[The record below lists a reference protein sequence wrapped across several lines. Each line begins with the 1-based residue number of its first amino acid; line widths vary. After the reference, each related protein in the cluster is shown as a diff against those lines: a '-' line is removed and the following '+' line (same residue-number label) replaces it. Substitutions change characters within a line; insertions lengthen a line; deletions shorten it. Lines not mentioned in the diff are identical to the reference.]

1 MERPAR
7 EELRRLLDA
16 FDTALDM
23 DPGRREEWLAN
34 LDTNDPPFGLRLREL
49 LAARDSVETKG
60 FMREPAWN
68 AVAAALAGAEPGAP
82 ASATEIGGYRLER
95 ELGVGGMGAVW
106 LADRTDGL
114 IKRPVALKL
123 PHAGPFARDFAGRF
137 ARERAI
143 LAALEHPHIAR
154 LYDAGVT
161 AHGQPYL
168 ALEYVE
174 GERLDRWCD
183 ARALDVAARVR
194 LFLDVLGAVQYAHG
208 RLVVHR
214 DLKPA
219 NILVTQD
226 GRVKLLDFGIARLL
240 ADADPAASALTKV
253 GGLAF
258 TPDYAAPEQI
268 TGAPIGVASDV
279 YSLGVVLYEL
289 LCGRRPYRLTRA
301 SRGAL
306 EDAIVS
312 VEVQRPSEGAI
323 EPAAAQR
330 RATDAVRL
338 RRVLRGD
345 LDTIVLTAL
354 AKDPAARY
362 PTCSAFADDLQRFLD
377 GRPVLARPASRWY
390 RARKFVLRHRW
401 SVGAAT
407 AFVVLVSGAA
417 VVAAIQA
424 VKAREEAA
432 RADAIRRF
440 VVGVFERN
448 RATQPDA
455 AKART
460 TTVRELLDLGRD
472 ELFGKPPREPAVAE
486 ALYGTFSEMYFQL
499 GLEAESLRL
508 DRARFEL
515 NRKAFGA
522 LDRRTL
528 EAQRDLGQ
536 VLMRQGT
543 NADELATLAADLNA
557 KVERIGDPQ
566 LRAHAHALLAEVL
579 AESDEPAS
587 FAHQKS
593 AVELLRRIPGD
604 AEFTIALGML
614 ARKQMLRGDLVNA
627 RASIREALDAWSRLP
642 GRGSMEAGELQ
653 TLLGQIS
660 EAGDELGNAETAYRR
675 ALAAQRARA
684 DAASWQAHSN
694 WVYLG
699 RLMARTGRAAEVVK
713 EMADV
718 SARIRDGDNAPP
730 WFREWML
737 SVALEAATTAGDA
750 RAMDGYGAALQRAGC
765 SVGDPTIDGWCSIAL
780 LEYQVARGKTHDAAR
795 GLQELESRHR
805 ALPPARPGTLTGA
818 LAVAMLQTIARAH
831 LALDAAPKA
840 SEAVKEARQVL
851 ATLPM
856 QPALLDLRLGLV
868 ERSVLLAQGDAGAAQ
883 ALTERLRQRLAAHP
897 DRALLRGYEQA
908 LNTR

>member
-1 MERPAR
+1 
-7 EELRRLLDA
+7 
-16 FDTALDM
+16 
-23 DPGRREEWLAN
+23 
-34 LDTNDPPFGLRLREL
+34 
-49 LAARDSVETKG
+49 
-60 FMREPAWN
+60 
-68 AVAAALAGAEPGAP
+68 
-82 ASATEIGGYRLER
+82 
-95 ELGVGGMGAVW
+95 
-106 LADRTDGL
+106 
-114 IKRPVALKL
+114 
-123 PHAGPFARDFAGRF
+123 
-137 ARERAI
+137 
-143 LAALEHPHIAR
+143 
-154 LYDAGVT
+154 LYDGGVT
-161 AHGQPYL
+161 GSGQPYL

-183 ARALDVAARVR
+183 GRTLDIPARLR

-240 ADADPAASALTKV
+240 ADTDPASSALTKA

-258 TPDYAAPEQI
+258 TPDYASPEQI

-312 VEVQRPSEGAI
+312 VEVQRPSEGEI

-330 RATDAVRL
+330 RASDAVRL

-362 PTCSAFADDLQRFLD
+362 ATCSAFADDLQRFLD

-401 SVGAAT
+401 SVGAAP

-448 RATQPDA
+448 RAVQPDA

-460 TTVRELLDLGRD
+460 TTVRELLDFGRD
-472 ELFGKPPREPAVAE
+472 ELLAKPPPQPAVAE

-499 GLEAESLRL
+499 GLETESLRL

-515 NRKAFGA
+515 NRKAFGV

-528 EAQRDLGQ
+528 EAQRDLAQ

-543 NADELATLAADLNA
+543 NRDELAALAADLNA
-557 KVERIGDPQ
+557 KVDRIGDPQ
-566 LRAHAHALLAEVL
+566 LRAHAHALLAEVE

-593 AVELLRRIPGD
+593 AVELLRRRPGD

-614 ARKQMLRGDLVNA
+614 ARKQMLRGDLANA
-627 RASIREALDAWSRLP
+627 RASIREALDSWSLLP
-642 GRGSMEAGELQ
+642 GRGSMVAGELQ

-699 RLMARTGRAAEVVK
+699 RLMARTGRATEVVK
-713 EMADV
+713 EMTDV
-718 SARIRDGDNAPP
+718 SARIGNGDNAPP
-730 WFREWML
+730 WFRVWML
-737 SVALEAATTAGDA
+737 SVALEAATTAGDP
-750 RAMDGYGAALQRAGC
+750 RAMDSFGTALQQVGC

-780 LEYQVARGKTHDAAR
+780 LEFHVARGNTRDAAR
-795 GLQELESRHR
+795 VVQELESRQR
-805 ALPPARPGTLTGA
+805 ALPPPRPGTLTGA
-818 LAVAMLQTIARAH
+818 LAVAMLQTIARAQ
-831 LALDAAPKA
+831 LALDATPKA
-840 SEAVKEARQVL
+840 SEAVQEARRVL
-851 ATLPM
+851 TTLPM

-868 ERSVLLAQGDAGAAQ
+868 ERAVLLAQGDAGAAH
-883 ALTERLRQRLAAHP
+883 ALTERLQQRLVAHP

-908 LNTR
+908 LSAR